1 MRKLALGGVDC
12 CMIRGGESVLSV
24 SSVEEEAAVKMR
36 HRMAARTQ
44 MKVMDA
50 AEIIID

>member
-12 CMIRGGESVLSV
+12 CMIRGREAVLSV
-24 SSVEEEAAVKMR
+24 SSVEDEAAVKMR
-36 HRMAARTQ
+36 HRMAARSQ

-50 AEIIID
+50 AETIID